1 MGFNQQLQYAKQARI
16 PEFGDHFGSPQGKSL
31 LERYGTRHANPHV
44 LQQLGGMPDTLHGM

>member
-1 MGFNQQLQYAKQARI
+1 MGFNQQLQYAKQARV